1 MPKSKLLQA
10 ELLERVERLD
20 AILNTAADAIITIDA
35 KGLIEGANPATT
47 ALFGYSEAELVGRN
61 VSILMPSDIADE
73 HDGYLTHYR
82 DTGEARIIGIGR
94 DVTARRKDGTTF
106 PIHLS
111 VGEAKVG
118 DRTLF
123 TGIVRDLTERAQ
135 EAAQRLRLGEILEES
150 INEIFVFD
158 EESLRFTQVNRGARE
173 NLGYSTDELAGLT
186 PVDIKPEFEEAEFR
200 TLIEPVRRGA
210 IPSLVFKTVHRRKDG
225 TDYRV
230 EVHLQHHPA
239 SREYVAVILDI
250 SERETLEE
258 QLVQAQK
265 MEAVGQ
271 LAGGIAHDFNNLLTS
286 IQGSSDLLASRLDPE
301 DRSMRAIRRIQQA
314 AERGSSLTQQLLA
327 FGRRQVSQPELLDVN
342 SAVTQICDLTGRL
355 IGEDV
360 DLVLELD
367 SRPLS
372 ISADPTMFDQV
383 LMNLVVNA
391 GDAMPRGGRL
401 SITTSRVTV
410 DAEQA
415 AGLEMV
421 PGPAVLLR
429 LQDTGAGMSPEVL
442 ERAFEPFFTTKE
454 VGKGTGLGLSTVH
467 GIIKQCGWGIEVDS
481 ELGTGTRFLI
491 WIPEASGTRASSP
504 ADSSLPEEPRTRS
517 KILLVEDEWT
527 VRDLA
532 LEILEEAGY
541 HVLVARDPEEALEIA
556 KERAGEIELLI
567 SDVVMPGMSGLELAR
582 RLRGAAPQLRIL
594 LMSGYPESALAS
606 RGALDPEFPML
617 KKPFSVETLRNR
629 VRALLGV

>member
-1 MPKSKLLQA
+1 MPA
-10 ELLERVERLD
+10 
-20 AILNTAADAIITIDA
+20 
-35 KGLIEGANPATT
+35 
-47 ALFGYSEAELVGRN
+47 
-61 VSILMPSDIADE
+61 DIAEE

-94 DVTARRKDGTTF
+94 DVTGRRKDGTTF

-118 DRTLF
+118 DRILF
-123 TGIVRDLTERAQ
+123 TGIVRDLTERAR
-135 EAAQRLRLGEILEES
+135 EEAQRLRLGEILEES

-158 EESLRFTQVNRGARE
+158 DESLRFTQVNRGARE
-173 NLGYSTDELAGLT
+173 NLGYSVDELAGLT
-186 PVDIKPEFEEAEFR
+186 PVDLKPEFEEAEFR
-200 TLIEPVRRGA
+200 NLIEPLRTGA
-210 IPSLVFKTVHRRKDG
+210 TSSLVFKTVHRRKDG

-250 SERETLEE
+250 SERETLED
-258 QLVQAQK
+258 QLVQARK

-314 AERGSSLTQQLLA
+314 AERGSSLTQQFLA

-367 SRPLS
+367 RSPLS

-383 LMNLVVNA
+383 VMNLVVNA

-401 SITTSRVTV
+401 SIATSRVTI

-415 AGLEMV
+415 ADLEMA

-429 LQDTGAGMSPEVL
+429 LQDTGAGMSPGVL

-481 ELGTGTRFLI
+481 ELGTGTRFRI
-491 WIPEASGTRASSP
+491 WIPEASETRPSVQEAP
-504 ADSSLPEEPRTRS
+504 SLPQEPRTRS
-517 KILLVEDEWT
+517 SILLVEDEWT

-541 HVLVARDPEEALEIA
+541 QVLVARDPEEALEIA
-556 KERAGEIELLI
+556 KERAEEIELMI

-594 LMSGYPESALAS
+594 LMSGYPDSALAS

-617 KKPFSVETLRNR
+617 RKPFSADTLRSS
-629 VRALLGV
+629 VRALLDS